1 MSELASSWQNGCF
14 LPVSLP
20 PFASFII
27 LSIIWMPSGS
37 LLVTVCRKDAS
48 LDEPDTL
55 LSFQRSI
62 DRSPHKRSHGVVL
75 LVLDCASI
83 LHSLCLL
90 QYIVLVYYY
99 YTPKLSFV
107 MYSPSLTRLWKGCGQ
122 VAQHGTKAEI
132 YKAPMCLFRL
142 RRLMVSL
149 EVEHHPYQYIS
160 ALFRSAKVVLRFSLQ
175 EYVEGRRCGKLY
187 RT

>member
-1 MSELASSWQNGCF
+1 MESDLKAWYTWCAKHRETREFKDIPPDELDCLFGHF
-14 LPVSLP
+14 
-20 PFASFII
+20 F
-27 LSIIWMPSGS
+27 
-37 LLVTVCRKDAS
+37 VTVCRKDAS

-122 VAQHGTKAEI
+122 VAQEKPSVFG
-132 YKAPMCLFRL
+132 
-142 RRLMVSL
+142 V
-149 EVEHHPYQYIS
+149 
-160 ALFRSAKVVLRFSLQ
+160 
-175 EYVEGRRCGKLY
+175 
-187 RT
+187 